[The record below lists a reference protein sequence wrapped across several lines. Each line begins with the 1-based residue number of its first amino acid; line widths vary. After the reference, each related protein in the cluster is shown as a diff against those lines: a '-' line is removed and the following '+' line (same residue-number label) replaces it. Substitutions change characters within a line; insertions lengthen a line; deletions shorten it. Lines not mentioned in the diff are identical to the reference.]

1 MMTRKLGFWAEWAGR
16 FRRSVKR
23 RSNLMWVVLALEGG
37 DGKRER
43 IFFFLILK
51 VLGESRAGF

>member
-1 MMTRKLGFWAEWAGR
+1 MMTRTLGFWAEWAGR

-23 RSNLMWVVLALEGG
+23 RSNLMWVVLAFKGG

-43 IFFFLILK
+43 VFFLILK
-51 VLGESRAGF
+51 VLGESKAGF